1 MTWADWEREHPLDFI
16 CPFCPFNLPNL
27 RHSIEDHF
35 KAHHPDKNPWANPYE
50 QEEQDDSQSP
60 ASSQPSS
67 QSDMFASQETKSK
80 AIAESTRLDDRSQM
94 QSTHV
99 LEAVSLSPV
108 VAQQEQEEMEA
119 EEEMPTLAEATTQ
132 QLEQIPGGLY
142 HKRLRDDKRAREEEE
157 RKRKGE
163 ESPEERSPGLTAFPD
178 NWDASSPGISAT
190 SMSWDPSA
198 EVEQESQ
205 SCLEDLGEEYRRFG
219 HLVLRNHPMSLSQD
233 EEGASGHNDSKSSCA
248 SSASTGEVLRR
259 SLQIEELEDLE
270 EAAKEFLEEAQK
282 TSQRTKKEETEAN
295 VPDPHARVK
304 AKRQLFLTP
313 GGINE
318 PQKSN
323 TERVGEDVTKGEV
336 ANVDNVADT
345 IEEAD
350 NMADGDNIKLYSSEE
365 ESDNETFERD
375 QEEKVGHP
383 GVRPESLKDQAPA
396 PALPPS
402 NLDPLSPTIVEV
414 APESAPAPPLVATAT
429 GPGKPPNCQQD
440 AQSKKDGDDEGALT
454 GKEGE
459 EGETVAASQEN
470 EHDER
475 DQEEK
480 VGHPGVGPLKDQA
493 TAPASPSSKLDLLS
507 PTIVDAMKGI
517 EELAQQNEEAE
528 KQAAKLKKEIQDKIR
543 KFGGISNVKKFYRML
558 IEKAWE
564 EAETTKD
571 ARIMAAAKKEI
582 SKAVMIL
589 EVIEKAAT
597 GTTSSEKTVTE
608 KTTTEEF
615 PDEKPPDEELATEK
629 PDVGVK
635 GEDEKTA
642 EVVGKDS
649 IEEPLPTP
657 PPLVVESL
665 SDPMLATDDLE
676 EPQPPPEAPAH
687 LPGADDHQDVE
698 QKQDLPAQEQEKEP
712 IENPTTPPNTAALEK
727 PQDLA
732 ENKTAAP
739 TGPPVLDK
747 VASLPSQPLL
757 VVESLS
763 DPILA
768 TDDLEEP
775 QPPPVLEA
783 RAHLSG
789 AEDHQDVDQGQ
800 DLPAQGLNV
809 DDDRDEVNAKRVQ
822 DGAGEVRVPPP
833 LHPVEPAL
841 PYQPGDDP
849 FSPLSNFPCGHT
861 KRYIY
866 SSANL

>member
-1 MTWADWEREHPLDFI
+1 MTWEDWEREHPLDFF
-16 CPFCPFNLPNL
+16 CPLCPFNIPNL
-27 RHSIEDHF
+27 RHTIEDHF
-35 KAHHPDKNPWANPYE
+35 KAYHPDKNPWANPYK

-60 ASSQPSS
+60 ASGEPSS
-67 QSDMFASQETKSK
+67 QSDMFASQETVSK

-142 HKRLRDDKRAREEEE
+142 HKRLRDDKRAREKEES
-157 RKRKGE
+157 KRE
-163 ESPEERSPGLTAFPD
+163 ESPEERSPGLTSFPD

-198 EVEQESQ
+198 EFEDESQ
-205 SCLEDLGEEYRRFG
+205 SYMEDLGEEYRRFG
-219 HLVLRNHPMSLSQD
+219 HLVLKNHPMSLLSQD
-233 EEGASGHNDSKSSCA
+233 EEGASGHSDRRSSSA

-259 SLQIEELEDLE
+259 SLLAEELEDLE
-270 EAAKEFLEEAQK
+270 IAAKEFLEEAQK
-282 TSQRTKKEETEAN
+282 SGEEKEGKAN
-295 VPDPHARVK
+295 IPDPDGRVK
-304 AKRQLFLTP
+304 AKRELFVSP
-313 GGINE
+313 GGIKE
-318 PQKSN
+318 PHRSN

-336 ANVDNVADT
+336 ANVEEAPQDRNTVADT

-365 ESDNETFERD
+365 ESDVETVDGVR
-375 QEEKVGHP
+375 EEKVGQP
-383 GVRPESLKDQAPA
+383 GVGPESLKDQATA
-396 PALPPS
+396 PASPPS
-402 NLDPLSPTIVEV
+402 KLDSPSPTNVEV
-414 APESAPAPPLVATAT
+414 APRSAPAPPLVATAT
-429 GPGKPPNCQQD
+429 GPGKPPNCQQG

-459 EGETVAASQEN
+459 EGETVAASQEK

-507 PTIVDAMKGI
+507 PTIVEAMKGI
-517 EELAQQNEEAE
+517 EELAQQKVEAE
-528 KQAAKLKKEIQDKIR
+528 KQAAKLKEAIR
-543 KFGGISNVKKFYRML
+543 KFGGISKVKKFSRML

-582 SKAVMIL
+582 AKTVMIL
-589 EVIEKAAT
+589 EVIEKEST
-597 GTTSSEKTVTE
+597 GTISAEGTLTE
-608 KTTTEEF
+608 KAATEEF
-615 PDEKPPDEELATEK
+615 PDEKPPVEELATEK

-635 GEDEKTA
+635 GEDEKMA
-642 EVVGKDS
+642 EVVEKDP
-649 IEEPLPTP
+649 IEESLTSP
-657 PPLVVESL
+657 PP
-665 SDPMLATDDLE
+665 
-676 EPQPPPEAPAH
+676 
-687 LPGADDHQDVE
+687 
-698 QKQDLPAQEQEKEP
+698 
-712 IENPTTPPNTAALEK
+712 
-727 PQDLA
+727 
-732 ENKTAAP
+732 
-739 TGPPVLDK
+739 
-747 VASLPSQPLL
+747 L

-833 LHPVEPAL
+833 LLPVEPAL

-849 FSPLSNFPCGHT
+849 FSPLSDFPCGHT
-861 KRYIY
+861 KRYFY
-866 SSANL
+866 SSANI

>member
-1 MTWADWEREHPLDFI
+1 MTWEDWEREHPLDFF
-16 CPFCPFNLPNL
+16 CPLCPFNIPNL
-27 RHSIEDHF
+27 RHTIEDHF
-35 KAHHPDKNPWANPYE
+35 KAYHPDKNPWANPYK
-50 QEEQDDSQSP
+50 QEEQDDIQSP

-157 RKRKGE
+157 RKREGK
-163 ESPEERSPGLTAFPD
+163 ESPEERSPGLTSFPD

-198 EVEQESQ
+198 EFEDESQ
-205 SCLEDLGEEYRRFG
+205 SYMEDLGEEYRRFG
-219 HLVLRNHPMSLSQD
+219 HLVLKNHPMSLLSQD
-233 EEGASGHNDSKSSCA
+233 EEGASGHSDRRSSSA

-259 SLQIEELEDLE
+259 SLLAEELEDLE
-270 EAAKEFLEEAQK
+270 ISAKEFLEEAQK
-282 TSQRTKKEETEAN
+282 SGEEKEGKAN
-295 VPDPHARVK
+295 IPDPDGRVK
-304 AKRQLFLTP
+304 AKRELFVSP
-313 GGINE
+313 GGIKE
-318 PQKSN
+318 PHRSN
-323 TERVGEDVTKGEV
+323 TERVGEDVTKG
-336 ANVDNVADT
+336 APQDRNTVADT

-365 ESDNETFERD
+365 GSDDETLDRD
-375 QEEKVGHP
+375 REEKVGHP
-383 GVRPESLKDQAPA
+383 GVGPESLKDQATA

-402 NLDPLSPTIVEV
+402 KLDSLSPTNVEV
-414 APESAPAPPLVATAT
+414 APESAPATPLVARAS
-429 GPGKPPNCQQD
+429 GPGKPPNRQQD
-440 AQSKKDGDDEGALT
+440 AESKKEGDDEGALT

-470 EHDER
+470 DHDER

-507 PTIVDAMKGI
+507 PTIVEAMKGI
-517 EELAQQNEEAE
+517 EELAQQKEEAE
-528 KQAAKLKKEIQDKIR
+528 KQAAKLKEEIQDKIR
-543 KFGGISNVKKFYRML
+543 KFGLGGISKVKKFYRML

-582 SKAVMIL
+582 AKTVTIL

-635 GEDEKTA
+635 GVMA
-642 EVVGKDS
+642 EVVEKDT

-665 SDPMLATDDLE
+665 SDPILATDDLE

-822 DGAGEVRVPPP
+822 DGAGEVCVPPP
-833 LHPVEPAL
+833 LLPEEPAL

-849 FSPLSNFPCGHT
+849 FSPLSDFPCGHT
-861 KRYIY
+861 KRYIF
-866 SSANL
+866 SSANI